1 VTDRSA
7 VGVENNGITSTIA
20 DDRAVASIQNEPL
33 PFVLGDKLFDWFV
46 HIGRSAPAFFTLDGD
61 LLCPKPDSIGFQ
73 RTIRDL
79 VQKQRDPEGGT
90 ALSDF
95 SVAAADTETRK
106 GKLLLGAHS
115 RCGSGRN

>member
-33 PFVLGDKLFDWFV
+33 PFVLGDKLFDWFAQM
-46 HIGRSAPAFFTLDGD
+46 IGRSAPAFFALHGD
-61 LLCPKPDSIGFQ
+61 LLCPKPGSIRFQ

-79 VQKQRDPEGGT
+79 LRLVHKQ
-90 ALSDF
+90 
-95 SVAAADTETRK
+95 
-106 GKLLLGAHS
+106 
-115 RCGSGRN
+115 